1 METVE
6 GTRLHYGDFIV
17 IVAYFAFV
25 LFIGLWVCIKI
36 FFFFLKIFYVH
47 RPNIIFAAV
56 LVDHQMTNG
65 DRIKQITLF
74 KFKQVLANVRHWLFI
89 EQFGG
94 ND

>member
-36 FFFFLKIFYVH
+36 FFSFYVH
-47 RPNIIFAAV
+47 RPNI
-56 LVDHQMTNG
+56 
-65 DRIKQITLF
+65 LF
-74 KFKQVLANVRHWLFI
+74 SRLK
-89 EQFGG
+89 
-94 ND
+94 

>member
-36 FFFFLKIFYVH
+36 FFFFLKTFYVH
-47 RPNIIFAAV
+47 RPNIIFASEIIRLA
-56 LVDHQMTNG
+56 LCLSI
-65 DRIKQITLF
+65 IKY
-74 KFKQVLANVRHWLFI
+74 ANDKW
-89 EQFGG
+89 G
-94 ND
+94 